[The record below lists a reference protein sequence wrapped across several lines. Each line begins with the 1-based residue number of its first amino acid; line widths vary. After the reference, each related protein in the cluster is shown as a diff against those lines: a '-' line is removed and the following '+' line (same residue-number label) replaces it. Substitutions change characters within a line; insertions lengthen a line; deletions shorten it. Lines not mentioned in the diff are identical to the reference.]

1 MPPKKTRSVTEQSEG
16 YPLSSGVA
24 ELDLDEFSVSSPPDG
39 SHVAAAPTRVVTM
52 TDAQL
57 QLMLTNVMSSMS
69 STRPFDPPVPP
80 PKLVKVEVPKL
91 RDDESPSEF
100 FTKWEQAQGHNGMPR
115 TSWADILPVY
125 LLGRAQCA
133 YQQIHPDI
141 RVGYLEVKSE
151 LLKLLGDTPDAADK
165 KWWLL
170 ARKGSE
176 SLGDLFQ
183 RVFLVATRRMDGF
196 KSKEEV
202 MEREI
207 LSRYLSLLQPDCYT
221 YVAARRPK
229 TGQAAAL
236 IAQEFEDERS
246 FASTLGQKGSA
257 QGGSFRPQYGN
268 SRWNRNSSQSGG
280 SAGSNPGAS
289 SEYKEV
295 VKSVQGPAPKKEA
308 DGQDDSRSDNPRQ
321 DRWQKRPPII
331 CHGCGKPGHI
341 RPQCPDLIRRM
352 RSPEFS
358 VVNTACTA
366 YEIGAWIA
374 GEEVTARV
382 DSGADLTLVH
392 ESFIPECSYVEGL
405 VQVGDFR
412 GQQEAHRRAKVK
424 IRVGEIE
431 QELLVVVKDGP
442 MDYPALLGCDLC
454 EEIQSKMYGFLN
466 EKAVMRLA
474 EKKLKEKEV
483 VGTVRVAT
491 RVQAAKQAAEVS
503 EDVVLSEESDCVPND
518 LSEIFDF
525 PDSFFE
531 NDPVPTPATDVDS
544 WPAEGVVDVPL
555 PETCC
560 SDSEKLGQEQRAD
573 PTLSELCQLALDR
586 EMGYAFEDDVLV
598 RFVKDEFEEY
608 VRRIA
613 VPRGRREQVLR
624 LAHSDQVSGHF
635 GSKKTLAK
643 VKQHFFW
650 PGMRSTVSDY
660 VKQCEACQRAAPVKG
675 GRAPLSPLPCISVP
689 FSTVAFD
696 IVGPLPVSA
705 SGHRYILTCM
715 CLFSKFPDAIPLR
728 RCDNET
734 VCNALIEIFSRYGVP
749 KCLLTD
755 QGSVFTSHLTRQLCK
770 AFGILKIQTSPYH
783 PQSNGA
789 LERWHACLK
798 GMMKRTDLKVKL
810 WDVKLR
816 YLLFA
821 YRDTPHCVTGFS
833 PYVLMFGREGN
844 GPLKFLSESWLSNED
859 ELLGVEDYLVLARD
873 RMAEAAA
880 VVSEK
885 EQAAKEKMKEFYD
898 RKAVVKNFNPGD
910 RVLVRKPILR
920 GKLQKAWQ
928 GPYVV
933 EARVSPITYLV
944 KVGGALKKGKVLHV
958 NLLKL
963 FVEPKITINRVVLVE
978 DDDGERAFR
987 GLQLVRENF
996 IPSPQQQSMLDLVLA
1011 KYADVFSSLPGRT
1024 ELCELRILTG
1034 DHPPVSSH
1042 PYRVPPRW
1050 MKQVRAQIDQLVE
1063 MGIVVPS
1070 TSPWSSSIVPV
1081 KKKTGGVRVCVDFRA
1096 VNALTSPDPYQMPRI
1111 DDILEQLAEAV
1122 FLSKVDL
1129 TKGFHQIPIHADDR
1143 EKTAFCTPW
1152 GKFSYLFMPF
1162 GLRNGP
1168 AAFQRLMDVVLH
1180 DDLDWSRV
1188 YIDDI
1193 VIFSTSWEGH
1203 CQHIGKVLQSLRDA
1217 GLTINAAKCQWG
1229 QTNCEFL
1236 GHVVGK
1242 GLVSPAELKI
1252 KAVRD
1257 FPVPVSKKQVRQFL
1271 GLTGYYRRFIPNYAE
1286 HSFCL
1291 TEATRKTAPDRIVVC
1306 DVLLGEFMYLKEA
1319 LCRAPALTLPTEKD
1333 DFILQ
1338 TDASGVGIGAVL
1350 SALREEGE
1358 APIAFF
1364 SRKLVERERRYSA
1377 TELEGLAVVEAVGH
1391 FEVYLITHPFTI
1403 ETDHRALSFLNSAH
1417 HQNGRLAR
1425 WAIRLQPFSFKIV
1438 YRPGPL
1444 NGNAD
1449 GLSRGFSDSAPTSS
1463 GNSRGGGDVL
1473 HPTAGAG
1480 LQNIEQ

>member
-1 MPPKKTRSVTEQSEG
+1 MPPKLRSASDQAEG
-16 YPLSSGVA
+16 HPLSSGVG
-24 ELDLDEFSVSSPPDG
+24 ELDMDEYSVSSPLDG
-39 SHVAAAPTRVVTM
+39 SHAATAPARVVTM
-52 TDAQL
+52 TDTQL
-57 QLMLTNVMSSMS
+57 QLMLTTVVNSMS
-69 STRPFDPPVPP
+69 LTSPAPPP

-91 RDDESPSEF
+91 GDDESPSEF
-100 FTKWEQAQGHNGMPR
+100 FTKWEQALGHNGMPR
-115 TSWADILPVY
+115 TAWADILPVY
-125 LLGRAQCA
+125 LLGRAQSA
-133 YQQIHPDI
+133 YQQIHPDL
-141 RVGYLEVKSE
+141 RMDYLKVKNE
-151 LLKLLGDTPDAADK
+151 LSKLLGDTPDAADK

-170 ARKGSE
+170 ARKGNE
-176 SLGDLFQ
+176 SLGDMFQ

-196 KSKEEV
+196 DTKLEI

-221 YVAARRPK
+221 YVIARKPK
-229 TGQAAAL
+229 TGQAAAVM
-236 IAQEFEDERS
+236 AQEFEDERS
-246 FASTLGQKGSA
+246 FASKLGHKGSSS
-257 QGGSFRPQYGN
+257 GGSFRPQYSTHQWHRPSG
-268 SRWNRNSSQSGG
+268 QSNG
-280 SAGSNPGAS
+280 SAGSSQGVH
-289 SEYKEV
+289 SENKDV
-295 VKSVQGPAPKKEA
+295 VKSPRGSTPPKEA
-308 DGQDDSRSDNPRQ
+308 DSRDDGRSDSPRQ
-321 DRWQKRPPII
+321 DRWQKRKPII

-341 RPQCPDLIRRM
+341 RPQCPDSIRRM

-358 VVNTACTA
+358 VANTASNA

-392 ESFIPECSYVEGL
+392 ESFIPENAYVKG
-405 VQVGDFR
+405 VVRVSDFR
-412 GQQEAHRRAKVK
+412 GQYEAHKRAKVK
-424 IRVGEIE
+424 IRVGEVE
-431 QELLVVVKDGP
+431 QELCVVVINGP
-442 MDYPALLGCDLC
+442 MDYPVLLGCDLC
-454 EEIQSKMYGFLN
+454 EEIQSSMYGLLN

-474 EKKLKEKEV
+474 EKKLKKNEA

-491 RVQAAKQAAEVS
+491 RAQAAKQAAEVL
-503 EDVVLSEESDCVPND
+503 EDAVLSEESECSPND
-518 LSEIFDF
+518 LSTIFDF
-525 PDSFFE
+525 PDSFFDR
-531 NDPVPTPATDVDS
+531 DPIPTPASDVNS
-544 WPAEGVVDVPL
+544 WPEEGLVDPPL
-555 PETCC
+555 PEICC

-573 PTLSELCQLALDR
+573 PTLAKLCQLALDG
-586 EMGYAFEDDVLV
+586 ELGYAFEDDVLV
-598 RFVKDEFEEY
+598 RFEKDEFEEY

-613 VPRGRREQVLR
+613 VPMGRREQVLR
-624 LAHSDQVSGHF
+624 LAHSDRVSGHF

-643 VKQHFFW
+643 VKHHFFW
-650 PGMRSTVSDY
+650 PGMRSTVSTY
-660 VKQCEACQRAAPVKG
+660 VRQCEACQRAAPVKG
-675 GRAPLSPLPCISVP
+675 GRAPLSPLPCVSEP

-728 RCDNET
+728 RCDNDS
-734 VCNALIEIFSRYGVP
+734 VCDALIEIFSRYGVP

-755 QGSVFTSHLTRQLCK
+755 QGSVFTSQLTRQLCK
-770 AFGILKIQTSPYH
+770 AFGILKVQTSPYH

-798 GMMKRTDLKVKL
+798 GMMKRADLKVKL
-810 WDVKLR
+810 WDVNLR

-844 GPLKFLSESWLSNED
+844 GPLKFLSDSWLSKED
-859 ELLGVEDYLVLARD
+859 EVVSVEDYLILARD
-873 RMAEAAA
+873 RMSEAAA

-885 EQAAKEKMKEFYD
+885 EKVAKEKMKQFYD
-898 RKAVVKNFNPGD
+898 RKAVVTSFEPGD
-910 RVLVRKPILR
+910 KVLVRKPILR
-920 GKLQKAWQ
+920 GKLQKAWL

-933 EARVSPITYLV
+933 EAKVSPITYLV
-944 KVGGALKKGKVLHV
+944 KVGGALKKGKVLHR
-958 NLLKL
+958 NLLKR
-963 FVEPKITINRVVLVE
+963 FVEPMLAINRVVLVE
-978 DDDGERAFR
+978 DEEGEPAFG
-987 GLQLVRENF
+987 GLQLVCGDF
-996 IPSPQQQSMLDLVLA
+996 VPSPQQQSMLDAVLA
-1011 KYADVFSSLPGRT
+1011 RYDDVFSDTPGRT
-1024 ELCELRILTG
+1024 KLGELRIRTG
-1034 DHPPVSSH
+1034 DHTPVSSH

-1050 MKQVRAQIDQLVE
+1050 LSQVKAQIDQLIE

-1070 TSPWSSSIVPV
+1070 SSPWSSSIVPV
-1081 KKKTGGVRVCVDFRA
+1081 KKKNGGVRVCVDFRA

-1111 DDILEQLAEAV
+1111 EDILEQLAKAS

-1129 TKGFHQIPIHADDR
+1129 TKGFHQIPIHCEDR

-1152 GKFSYLFMPF
+1152 GKFSYVYMPF

-1180 DDLDWSRV
+1180 EDLDWSRV

-1203 CQHIGKVLQSLRDA
+1203 CQHIGKVLQRLRDA

-1242 GLVSPAELKI
+1242 GLVSPAELKT

-1257 FPVPVSKKQVRQFL
+1257 FPVPVSKRQVRQFL
-1271 GLTGYYRRFIPNYAE
+1271 GLTGYYRRFIPKYAE
-1286 HSFCL
+1286 HSFLL
-1291 TEATRKTAPDRIVVC
+1291 TEATRKIAPDKIVVC
-1306 DVLLGEFMYLKEA
+1306 DDLLAEFFYLKEA
-1319 LCRAPALTLPTEKD
+1319 LCGAPALTLPTVTD
-1333 DFILQ
+1333 VFLLQ
-1338 TDASGVGIGAVL
+1338 TDALGVGIGAVL
-1350 SALREEGE
+1350 SVLREGE
-1358 APIAFF
+1358 EFPVAFF
-1364 SRKLVERERRYSA
+1364 SRKLEERERRYCA

-1425 WAIRLQPFSFKIV
+1425 WAIRLQPFTFEVV
-1438 YRPGPL
+1438 YRPGAL

-1449 GLSRGFSDSAPTSS
+1449 SLSRSFSSSPTSS
-1463 GNSRGGGDVL
+1463 DILEGGEDVL